1 MNQVQRV
8 WSQLS

>member
-1 MNQVQRV
+1 MIQVQRV